1 MKIVGQRL
9 RALRES
15 VKMSQA
21 KIGALFGC
29 KQSSINRY
37 ESGEASAPYDVLL
50 QYADHFDV
58 SMDYIFGRT
67 DNPQGK
73 LYENKPKVEKIYP
86 EMEKFIEMCFD
97 PGSPMNER
105 LKATLVQM
113 LSGPEADA
121 ETKR

>member
-37 ESGEASAPYDVLL
+37 ESGEASAPYEVLL
-50 QYADHFDV
+50 KYADHFDV

-67 DNPQGK
+67 EKPQGK
-73 LYENKPKVEKIYP
+73 LYENKPHIEKIYP
-86 EMEKFIEMCFD
+86 EMEQFITMCFE
-97 PGSPMNER
+97 PGSAMNER
-105 LKATLVQM
+105 LKETLLQM
-113 LSGPEADA
+113 LKERT
-121 ETKR
+121 E

>member
-9 RALRES
+9 RTLRES

-37 ESGEASAPYDVLL
+37 ESGEASAPYEVLL
-50 QYADHFDV
+50 RYADHFDV

-67 DNPQGK
+67 DKPQGK
-73 LYENKPKVEKIYP
+73 LYENNPKVEKIYP

-97 PGSPMNER
+97 PGSPVNER
-105 LKATLVQM
+105 LKSTLVQI
-113 LSGPEADA
+113 LS
-121 ETKR
+121 ETKE

>member
-29 KQSSINRY
+29 MQSSINRY
-37 ESGEASAPYDVLL
+37 ESGEASAPYEVLL

-97 PGSPMNER
+97 PGSPVNER
-105 LKATLVQM
+105 LKSTLVQM
-113 LSGPEADA
+113 LS
-121 ETKR
+121 ETKE

>member
-37 ESGEASAPYDVLL
+37 ESGEASAPYEVLL
-50 QYADHFDV
+50 QYADHFDAV
-58 SMDYIFGRT
+58 
-67 DNPQGK
+67 
-73 LYENKPKVEKIYP
+73 VA
-86 EMEKFIEMCFD
+86 
-97 PGSPMNER
+97 GSSTR
-105 LKATLVQM
+105 
-113 LSGPEADA
+113 SGADHPTPSCA
-121 ETKR
+121 G

>member
-37 ESGEASAPYDVLL
+37 ESGEASAPYEVLL

-67 DNPQGK
+67 DKPQGK

-86 EMEKFIEMCFD
+86 EMEKFIEMCFE
-97 PGSPMNER
+97 PGSPINEK
-105 LKATLVQM
+105 LKTTLVQM
-113 LSGPEADA
+113 LS
-121 ETKR
+121 ETKE

>member
-9 RALRES
+9 RTLRES

-37 ESGEASAPYDVLL
+37 ESGEASAPYEVLL

-73 LYENKPKVEKIYP
+73 MYENKPKVEKINP
-86 EMEKFIEMCFD
+86 EMDKIIEMSFA
-97 PGSPMNER
+97 PGSPVNER
-105 LKATLVQM
+105 LKSTLVQM
-113 LSGPEADA
+113 LS
-121 ETKR
+121 ETKE

>member
-37 ESGEASAPYDVLL
+37 ESGEASAPYEVLL

-67 DNPQGK
+67 DNPRGK

-105 LKATLVQM
+105 LKESLLRM
-113 LSGPEADA
+113 MKEGA
-121 ETKR
+121 E

>member
-37 ESGEASAPYDVLL
+37 ESGEASAPYEVLL

-97 PGSPMNER
+97 PSSPMNER
-105 LKATLVQM
+105 LKATLVEM
-113 LSGPEADA
+113 LSGPGSDA
-121 ETKR
+121 EIKR

>member
-9 RALRES
+9 RILRES

-37 ESGEASAPYDVLL
+37 ESGEASAPYEVLL

-105 LKATLVQM
+105 LKATLVEM
-113 LSGPEADA
+113 LSGPGTDA
-121 ETKR
+121 EIKR

>member
-37 ESGEASAPYDVLL
+37 ESGEAS
-50 QYADHFDV
+50 
-58 SMDYIFGRT
+58 
-67 DNPQGK
+67 
-73 LYENKPKVEKIYP
+73 EKI
-86 EMEKFIEMCFD
+86 EM
-97 PGSPMNER
+97 
-105 LKATLVQM
+105 
-113 LSGPEADA
+113 
-121 ETKR
+121 

>member
-15 VKMSQA
+15 VKMPQA

-37 ESGEASAPYDVLL
+37 ESGEASATYEVLL
-50 QYADHFDV
+50 QYADYFDV

-105 LKATLVQM
+105 LKESLLRLM
-113 LSGPEADA
+113 KEGA
-121 ETKR
+121 E

>member
-37 ESGEASAPYDVLL
+37 ESGEASQSLQHCKFFAGYASSGRFEVLR
-50 QYADHFDV
+50 FNPC
-58 SMDYIFGRT
+58 IN
-67 DNPQGK
+67 DN
-73 LYENKPKVEKIYP
+73 I
-86 EMEKFIEMCFD
+86 
-97 PGSPMNER
+97 
-105 LKATLVQM
+105 M
-113 LSGPEADA
+113 LI
-121 ETKR
+121 RC

>member
-15 VKMSQA
+15 VKMSQS

-37 ESGEASAPYDVLL
+37 ESGEASASYEVLL

-97 PGSPMNER
+97 PGSPVNER
-105 LKATLVQM
+105 LKSTLVQM
-113 LSGPEADA
+113 LS
-121 ETKR
+121 ETKE

>member
-37 ESGEASAPYDVLL
+37 ESGEASAPYEVLL
-50 QYADHFDV
+50 QYADQFDV

-67 DNPQGK
+67 DDPQGK
-73 LYENKPKVEKIYP
+73 LYENKPKIEKIYP

-97 PGSPMNER
+97 PGSPVNER
-105 LKATLVQM
+105 LKSTLVQM
-113 LSGPEADA
+113 LS
-121 ETKR
+121 ETKE